1 MFLKTKYNN
10 YLIFTL
16 GVLTTFLGSTLEIAA
31 AFSSSYQEAELL
43 YLLTGLIYTSSYL
56 FMSLFLANT
65 FNTPVRDS
73 TFLIIGGGFFIE
85 VMETLINP
93 VNLKYSDN
101 LWMITSV
108 RSYIAYLARGIM
120 LFIITLIFSV
130 YLVGYIKRTIVKARK
145 YLAIVLFIELILI
158 LLGDGVYVYLL
169 TSVGHPI
176 NQGFFAIIG
185 LFNMIFLGIIIF
197 IDPFLL
203 VFFRGKVKLI
213 LIIRDDG
220 VLLSEIALAKEKRLN
235 VALIA
240 NLIIAI
246 TEFGKEMIFQKQSLE
261 YIVFQKEQV
270 IIIPYRKISL
280 AIIGEDISENIKG
293 FALDFLREYYRKFY
307 ENIEGRE
314 LFIPDEKEVFDVFIK
329 ELGRVVL

>member
-16 GVLTTFLGSTLEIAA
+16 GVSATFLGSILEIVAA
-31 AFSSSYQEAELL
+31 HASTYQEAELL

-56 FMSLFLANT
+56 FMALFLANT
-65 FNTPVRDS
+65 FDSSVRDVA
-73 TFLIIGGGFFIE
+73 LLMIGGGYFIE
-85 VMETLINP
+85 IMETIVTP
-93 VNLKYSDN
+93 ISLKYSNN
-101 LWMITSV
+101 LWLITSV
-108 RSYIAYLARGIM
+108 RGYIAYLARGIM
-120 LFIITLIFSV
+120 LFIIITIFSV
-130 YLVGYIKRTIVKARK
+130 YLIGYIKRTIIKARR
-145 YLAIVLFIELILI
+145 YLAIILFTALILI
-158 LLGDGVYVYLL
+158 LLGDGVYIYML
-169 TSVGHPI
+169 TSAGHPI

-197 IDPFLL
+197 IDPYLL
-203 VFFRGKVKLI
+203 VFFKGKVKLI

-220 VLLSEIALAKEKRLN
+220 VLLSEITLTKGKRFN

-270 IIIPYRKISL
+270 VIVPYRKVSL
-280 AIIGEDISENIKG
+280 AIIGENIPKSIKG

-314 LFIPDEKEVFDVFIK
+314 LFIPDEKEVFDVFIR